1 MTGLNP
7 ILNTKTTAMLAAVAM
22 LATGP
27 FALPAT
33 AMAETIPSTGQSRAA
48 FQPVVV
54 DGLTV
59 NAITADLTGVKVHDS
74 ADKGVGVITL
84 VLANTTG
91 EAIKL
96 TERLNITAAQNGVD
110 LTEATWDDAH
120 PAPEGITSLADATVP
135 ANTESLSVK
144 LAFQVTNRDAIDVT
158 LKGLDGSTLATQSF
172 TSRTVS
178 EARTKLDQ
186 AIAQG
191 QARLADGNTYTE
203 ASRTALQTAVTQA
216 QGLAE
221 DASDEA
227 CDNARQA
234 IETAISGLVE
244 QSSADLDAAI
254 GKAEQAARNKT
265 KYTTTS
271 WTPVQTA
278 LDAAKALGDKATA
291 GQKAQATQALET
303 AFAGLE
309 SQAHFDLNA
318 KITEAQG
325 LLDSDRDWTDATRAS
340 LQTAATQAS
349 GTLGEPADLTA
360 DTARDAA
367 LKALESAIASM
378 ATNAQQ
384 KLRDAVKANETRH
397 QNHAK
402 YTAATADP
410 FEAAYADAKAKQN
423 DGALADSAYD
433 DARTLLETTAAALT
447 SKQWDRLNASVT
459 AAQAAF
465 QGQDW
470 TDDTK
475 TVYQTALDAATKAL
489 EGDRQDLSLDDARSK
504 AAETLDKAVKGL
516 ETKGQKDLRDALK
529 DAKVKSDKQ
538 TAKKG
543 GAYTAASY
551 EAFGQAVSI
560 AEGIQSNA
568 QATDEQRHAAATSV
582 RNAIAGLVVASWKVD
597 GTRLDPTADGFTGRI
612 KIDKA
617 TDALTA
623 TGSDDST
630 VSLPIA
636 GSTDEH
642 PFLGVTVTTG
652 TFTGGPNISVRAEWT
667 TGREITAGES
677 KVRFEL
683 TDGTWTAR
691 LANTTLDESNKPAV
705 DTVRLS
711 DGTTLTFTWADPTT
725 TQGDNGILY
734 VQRSGVAQG
743 ESTGGTA
750 RVLMDA
756 RRGYQP
762 SAGLTLE
769 RTGADGSTQTIP
781 IADAKDVKDLPATID
796 MPTLAHT
803 LAGDAYR
810 IAVKHGADVT
820 DPDIRHGLEAG
831 GVRTWSVTFPYRAQ
845 DGRQASKTVT
855 IRQAFDQAP
864 RQSDNPKA
872 ALEGIQVNGNL
883 IDGWDPDV
891 LEYTITA
898 TGDETYRVT
907 PTPRQGQFVSAGA
920 LRQTAYTSVQEWTV
934 SMDGQSRVYRVTVV
948 RPHTERTADEE
959 FAPEESRDMGGDAKA
974 PSESTATLKSVGILG
989 KDGEYT
995 PQESDEFQIP
1005 EGSRLA
1011 YESYEGQTVV
1021 ESKAR
1026 VRGMTWRHTFD
1037 VLSPDGATSD
1047 SRTVTVTY
1055 LTERTHR
1062 AELTGIV
1069 VDGQPVEGFRP
1080 DVREYTVKVNDPNQ
1094 YVASPKFDKMTGMSV
1109 STVKKGT
1116 DSLITVTSA
1125 DLLQQA
1131 EYTVHVER
1139 KPTTPLAETG
1149 VKAGLALIA
1158 VALLAALGLGGSML
1172 AKRLK
1177 ARRADAAKTEPD
1189 AQQPSGDTTMEA

>member
-1 MTGLNP
+1 MNP
-7 ILNTKTTAMLAAVAM
+7 IPTTKTTAMLAAVAM

-27 FALPAT
+27 LALPAT
-33 AMAETIPSTGQSRAA
+33 AMAEDIPSTFQSRAA
-48 FQPVVV
+48 FQPVTV

-59 NAITADLTGVKVHDS
+59 DAISADLTGVKDHDA
-74 ADKGVGVITL
+74 ADKGVGV
-84 VLANTTG
+84 VALALRNTTDK
-91 EAIKL
+91 AIRL
-96 TERLNITAAQNGVD
+96 AERLNVTAGQNGVD
-110 LTEATWDDAH
+110 LAEGSWDDAH
-120 PAPEGITSLADATVP
+120 PMPDGVTMLADATIP
-135 ANTESLSVK
+135 ANTENLTVR

-172 TSRTVS
+172 TSKTVS

-186 AIAQG
+186 AIAAG
-191 QARLADGNTYTE
+191 QARLADGVEYTE

-216 QGLAE
+216 QGLAG
-221 DASDEA
+221 DATDEA

-234 IETAISGLVE
+234 IETAVAGLVE

-254 GKAEQAARNKT
+254 GKAEQAERNKA
-265 KYTTTS
+265 KYTADS
-271 WTPVQTA
+271 WTPVQSA
-278 LDAAKALGDKATA
+278 LDAARGLGDKAT
-291 GQKAQATQALET
+291 GEQKAQAAQTLEA

-309 SQAHFDLNA
+309 SQAHSDLNER
-318 KITEAQG
+318 IGQG
-325 LLDSDRDWTDATRAS
+325 RALLDSDRDWTDASRTG
-340 LQTAATQAS
+340 LETAVTQAE
-349 GTLGEPADLTA
+349 GTLGEPGDLTA
-360 DTARDAA
+360 DAARQAA
-367 LKALESAIASM
+367 RKALETAIQGM

-397 QNHAK
+397 SNRAK
-402 YTAATADP
+402 YTQATADP

-423 DGALADSAYD
+423 DGTLTDGAYD
-433 DARTLLETTAAALT
+433 DARILLETTASALV
-447 SKQWDRLNASVT
+447 SKQWDRLDASVT

-475 TVYQTALDAATKAL
+475 TVYQTALDAATNAL
-489 EGDRQDLSLDDARSK
+489 EGDRQDLSLDDARSR
-504 AAETLDKAVKGL
+504 AADTLDKAVEGL

-529 DAKVKSDKQ
+529 DAKAKSGKQ
-538 TAKKG
+538 AEKKG
-543 GAYTAASY
+543 EAYAKDSY
-551 EAFGQAVSI
+551 EAFEQAVSI
-560 AEGIQSNA
+560 AEGIQSNKE
-568 QATDEQRHAAATSV
+568 ATDEQRHAAAASV

-597 GTRLDPTADGFTGRI
+597 GTKLEATADGFAGHI
-612 KIDKA
+612 KVDKA
-617 TDALTA
+617 TATLTA

-636 GSTDEH
+636 GTMDEH
-642 PFLGVTVTTG
+642 PLLGVTVTTG
-652 TFTGGPNISVRAEWT
+652 TFAGGPNISVEAEWT
-667 TGREITAGES
+667 TGREITAGDG

-683 TDGTWTAR
+683 TDGMWTAR

-711 DGTTLTFTWADPTT
+711 DGTTLTFTWAEPTT
-725 TQGDNGILY
+725 TRGGNDILY
-734 VQRSGVAQG
+734 VQRAGVAQG

-762 SAGLTLE
+762 TAGLTLE
-769 RTGADGSTQTIP
+769 RTGADGSTQTLP
-781 IADAKDVKDLPATID
+781 IADAKDVKDLPASID

-820 DPDIRHGLEAG
+820 DPTIEHGLEAG
-831 GVRTWSVTFPYRAQ
+831 GVRTWTVTFPYRAQ
-845 DGRQASKTVT
+845 DGTQASKTIMV
-855 IRQAFDQAP
+855 RQAFEQAP

-872 ALEGIQVNGNL
+872 ALEGIQVNGRL

-898 TGDETYRVT
+898 QGDEPYRVT
-907 PTPRQGQFVSAGA
+907 PTPKTGQFVSAGA

-948 RPHTERTADEE
+948 RPHTEQTADEE
-959 FAPEESRDMGGDAKA
+959 FAPEASKDMGGDATA
-974 PSESTATLKSVGILG
+974 PSESTATLKSIGILG
-989 KDGEYT
+989 KDGRYV

-1021 ESKAR
+1021 ESKER

-1037 VLSPDGATSD
+1037 VLSPDGATSGT
-1047 SRTVTVTY
+1047 RTVTVTY

-1062 AELTGIV
+1062 AELTGII
-1069 VDGQPVEGFRP
+1069 VDGQPVEGFKP
-1080 DVREYTVKVNDPNQ
+1080 DQREYTVKVNDPNQ
-1094 YVASPKFDKMTGMSV
+1094 YVASPRFDKMTGMSV

-1116 DSLITVTSA
+1116 DSIITVTSA
-1125 DLLQQA
+1125 DLLRQA
-1131 EYTVHVER
+1131 EYTVHAER
-1139 KPTTPLAETG
+1139 KPSNPLAETG
-1149 VKAGLALIA
+1149 VKAGLTLIA
-1158 VALLAALGLGGSML
+1158 IAILAALGLGGGML

-1177 ARRADAAKTEPD
+1177 ARRSGGTGTEPER
-1189 AQQPSGDTTMEA
+1189 PSGDTTLEA